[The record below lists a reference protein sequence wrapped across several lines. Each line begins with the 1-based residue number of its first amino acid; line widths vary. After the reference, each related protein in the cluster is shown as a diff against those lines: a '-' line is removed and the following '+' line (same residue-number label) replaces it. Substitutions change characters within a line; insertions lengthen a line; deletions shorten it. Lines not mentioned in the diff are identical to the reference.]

1 MVADLDADGA
11 AAVRRLVVEYFPV
24 AVVNDLHGGNL
35 YRVGREWWRSETRK
49 GESVSAET
57 IETQYVCL
65 TAIGGL
71 RYVSVHDTPFR

>member
-1 MVADLDADGA
+1 MDEDFP
-11 AAVRRLVVEYFPV
+11 AV
-24 AVVNDLHGGNL
+24 VVNDLNGDNL

-57 IETQYVCL
+57 IETQYYVCL

>member
-35 YRVGREWWRSETRK
+35 HREGRERWRSETLN
-49 GESVSAET
+49 GESMSVET
-57 IETQYVCL
+57 IETEHACL
-65 TAIGGL
+65 AAIGRMG
-71 RYVSVHDTPFR
+71 YVSGPDRPFR

>member
-1 MVADLDADGA
+1 MAEDFP
-11 AAVRRLVVEYFPV
+11 AV
-24 AVVNDLHGGNL
+24 VVNDLNGDNL
-35 YRVGREWWRSETRK
+35 YRVGRGWWRSETRK